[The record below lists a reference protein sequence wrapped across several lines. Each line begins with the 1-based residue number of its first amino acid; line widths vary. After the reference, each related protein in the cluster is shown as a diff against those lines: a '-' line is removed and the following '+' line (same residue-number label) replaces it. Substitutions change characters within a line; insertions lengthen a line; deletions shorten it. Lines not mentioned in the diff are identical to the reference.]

1 MTRREVLALA
11 GAAPAWL
18 SAAFAQQGKPRLGA
32 ARAAFNVRQQAEGRT
47 WGSSPMVEHC
57 HALGL
62 GGAQTTL
69 EGIELEPA

>member
-1 MTRREVLALA
+1 MTRREMIAMA
-11 GAAPAWL
+11 GAAPVWL
-18 SAAFAQQGKPRLGA
+18 PAGFAQQGKTRLGA
-32 ARAAFNVRQQAEGRT
+32 ARAAFNVRQAAEGRI

-57 HALGL
+57 HAIGL